1 MNGDKLAF
9 GAVAGLVVLGASRRG
24 SRAALPGDTVWLL
37 EWVDDDGELE
47 VRLFASRESAEYGK
61 KQLMLEYFTTP
72 EGHAMWWWTERLLG
86 VGGPVDSRSWE
97 EDTEDLGYGYRSSA
111 PSGFRER
118 RYPARRTKLGPALN
132 EELDR
137 RAMTRLI
144 GLIEKGAH
152 PNPWDSLE
160 EQWQGLSDHNVY
172 VYSLTIRDPHPSI
185 RRLKE

>member
-1 MNGDKLAF
+1 MSGVPLVL
-9 GAVAGLVVLGASRRG
+9 GSVAGLVVLGASRRG
-24 SRAALPGDTVWLL
+24 SRVVIPGDTVWLL

-61 KQLMLEYFTTP
+61 RQLMLEYFTTP

-86 VGGPVDSRSWE
+86 IGGPVDSRCWE
-97 EDTEDLGYGYRSSA
+97 EDTEDLGYG
-111 PSGFRER
+111 PTGFRER
-118 RYPARRTKLGPALN
+118 RYPPRRTKLGPALN

-152 PNPWDSLE
+152 PHPWHSLE
-160 EQWQGLSDHNVY
+160 ENWQGLSDHNVY
-172 VYSLTIRDPHPSI
+172 VYSLPIQDPRPSI